1 MNYRTLATVVFAGC
15 CVFAVASMA
24 VSLETT
30 VPGEPEDVLDVDT
43 ASLPLPTEDTD
54 QIKTALQSGPES
66 GEGQDS
72 GVREADSGDQRAP
85 QARLD
90 GAEQA
95 AREVPEG
102 DDGRAASQPEPQ
114 AAGGDGGG
122 SADSRAAGGA
132 AAQAA
137 QGASGGEDGQS
148 GQTGQSAS
156 QRLPLLGLLL
166 ALAVAALLYRYHDRL
181 RARLGRWFGDDEGT
195 AGEDAT
201 VFARPPENE
210 IERQWLE
217 LLARADAPEE
227 PTATPRERANAVV
240 QAGLPAEPVHEL
252 TALYESVRYG
262 ERPVTDSAVA
272 EATAY
277 VRQTTEGRDE

>member
-72 GVREADSGDQRAP
+72 GVREADGGDQRAP
-85 QARLD
+85 QAQLD
-90 GAEQA
+90 GAQEA

-102 DDGRAASQPEPQ
+102 DDGRAEQQPEPR
-114 AAGGDGGG
+114 AAGGEGGG
-122 SADSRAAGGA
+122 SADSRAAGA

-137 QGASGGEDGQS
+137 QAAVGGEGGQS
-148 GQTGQSAS
+148 GRSGQSAS

-166 ALAVAALLYRYHDRL
+166 ALAMAALVYRYRDRL

-227 PTATPRERANAVV
+227 PTATPRELANAVV
-240 QAGLPAEPVHEL
+240 QAGLPAEPGHEL